1 MVGRLL
7 APRLSEILGQQV
19 VVENKP
25 GATGNIGTAMVA
37 DAKPDGYTICFSAST
52 MAMAPALYGKALG
65 YDPVNG
71 LAAIAYV
78 ASVPLILLAPM
89 DGAKTTPELVSM
101 LRKDPGKY
109 SYASSG
115 NGGMIHLASY
125 LFATRAGGDALH
137 VPYRGSAPGMV
148 DMIAGRHGFQID
160 TLQSS
165 KGFID
170 GGKVRVLGVAAD
182 KRLPQLPDVP
192 TVKES
197 TGFDYSINTWYAVY
211 APAKTPRPIIDKLNA
226 AFNQALKQPD
236 MKKKADELAIELV
249 RVDAGAGQEVLRR
262 PDGLL
267 GSDHQAVRCQAGVTE
282 RVMIKFYWNTA
293 PNPTKV
299 ALCLEEMGLPYELV
313 PVDTRK
319 GEQHAP
325 EFLAINPNAKVPAII
340 DDGQTIFDSNAIL
353 LYLAEK
359 TGEVP
364 AGQSRAR
371 RDAVVADVR
380 GLGHR
385 PLLGPGRALP
395 QLRARAQGLRRR
407 PLHLRGAAPLGH
419 PRGAARQAAVHV
431 RRLQHRR
438 HGGVGLVAADPVRAG
453 RRGAQAVSQPA
464 ASPRRDQRAAG
475 GGARARPQGQAHLQD
490 GDGRGRPSRDV
501 PAPGQE
507 GRLTRY
513 RRE

>member
-1 MVGRLL
+1 MTFTRRAALAALASMALAAPAAAQTYPDKPIRMIIAFAAGGPTDVVGRLL

-19 VVENKP
+19 IVENKP

-37 DAKPDGYTICFSAST
+37 DAKPDGYTILFSAST
-52 MAMAPALYGKALG
+52 MAMAPALYGKQLG

-78 ASVPLILLAPM
+78 ASAPLILLAPM

-170 GGKVRVLGVAAD
+170 GGKVRVLGVASQ

-192 TVKES
+192 TIKEAA
-197 TGFDYSINTWYAVY
+197 GFDYAINTWYAAY

-236 MKKKADELAIELV
+236 MVKKANELALELV
-249 RVDAGAGQEVLRR
+249 DSTPE
-262 PDGLL
+262 
-267 GSDHQAVRCQAGVTE
+267 QAK
-282 RVMIKFYWNTA
+282 KFYDDQMAFWDPIIKQSGA
-293 PNPTKV
+293 K
-299 ALCLEEMGLPYELV
+299 
-313 PVDTRK
+313 
-319 GEQHAP
+319 P
-325 EFLAINPNAKVPAII
+325 E
-340 DDGQTIFDSNAIL
+340 
-353 LYLAEK
+353 
-359 TGEVP
+359 
-364 AGQSRAR
+364 
-371 RDAVVADVR
+371 
-380 GLGHR
+380 
-385 PLLGPGRALP
+385 
-395 QLRARAQGLRRR
+395 
-407 PLHLRGAAPLGH
+407 
-419 PRGAARQAAVHV
+419 
-431 RRLQHRR
+431 
-438 HGGVGLVAADPVRAG
+438 
-453 RRGAQAVSQPA
+453 
-464 ASPRRDQRAAG
+464 
-475 GGARARPQGQAHLQD
+475 
-490 GDGRGRPSRDV
+490 
-501 PAPGQE
+501 
-507 GRLTRY
+507 
-513 RRE
+513 